1 MYLSSNNN
9 SDRKKE
15 GKNISIYDICS
26 NSDTESVKNNLPIKK
41 LSIKKLSM
49 KKLSKDID
57 KLNQRLAQLEKK
69 NSFLNS
75 LYSNNPYCYPGQ
87 ILYNPMIYPSIPINN
102 GQIIQA
108 PIPTNNMFG
117 QAAYKK
123 IKTDVSSENNKTKGC
138 KETLI
143 YIMKNFERYA
153 DNQGI
158 LGDIYSMID
167 FNFIKNNEETTN
179 FPMYIIY
186 EENKQY
192 IEKVLNIKILK
203 VTIPEDIEW
212 LINGLK
218 ILVNLAKSVYKINS
232 KFKSI
237 PLSSASISNHTFP
250 NLSYKGLLDS
260 NHTET
265 YSNHKETYE
274 KLIEYLNKLTGKD
287 MDVYL
292 DEKIYFPDFF
302 DKNGIIP
309 TLLQSKEI
317 CNLQDGY
324 SIINIIMF
332 LLYTISGGLA
342 LSKKEIIRL
351 SNFFLDVPDTLPIVV
366 KEEVS

>member
-15 GKNISIYDICS
+15 GKNISIYS
-26 NSDTESVKNNLPIKK
+26 NSETESVKNNLPIKK
-41 LSIKKLSM
+41 LSM
-49 KKLSKDID
+49 KKLSKDIS
-57 KLNQRLAQLEKK
+57 KLEQRLDQLEKK

-108 PIPTNNMFG
+108 PILTNNIFER
-117 QAAYKK
+117 AAYKK
-123 IKTDVSSENNKTKGC
+123 IKTDVSSENNQQKGCKETLENNKTKGC

-143 YIMKNFERYA
+143 DLMKKFERYA

-158 LGDIYSMID
+158 LGDIYSMIN
-167 FNFIKNNEETTN
+167 FNFIKNNEETIN

-186 EENKQY
+186 KENRWY

-250 NLSYKGLLDS
+250 NLSYRGLLDS

-265 YSNHKETYE
+265 YEE
-274 KLIEYLNKLTGKD
+274 LIKYLNNLTGKD
-287 MDVYL
+287 MDAYMN
-292 DEKIYFPDFF
+292 EKIYFPDFF

-317 CNLQDGY
+317 CKLQDGY

-332 LLYTISGGLA
+332 LLYTISRGLA
-342 LSKKEIIRL
+342 LSEKEIIRL

-366 KEEVS
+366 KEELS